1 MAIDLDIIREKN
13 KKKVVYIVG
22 SISLDID
29 SYVEKF
35 AKAEETLRW
44 IGFEMVINPTCLP
57 DNLPYRNYAP
67 ISIAFVQACDVV
79 YATEGWEKSIG
90 AQAEVAYAKMAGKEI
105 IYQGD
110 KNESSL

>member
-1 MAIDLDIIREKN
+1 MTLDLDKLRAEN

-29 SYVEKF
+29 NYKTKF
-35 AKAEETLRW
+35 AQAEDDLRYV
-44 IGFEMVINPTCLP
+44 GFEMIINPTVLP

-79 YATEGWEKSIG
+79 YALNDWEKSIG
-90 AQAEVAYAKMAGKEI
+90 AQAEVTYAKMAGKQI
-105 IYQGD
+105 VYQG
-110 KNESSL
+110 KHNG

>member
-1 MAIDLDIIREKN
+1 MAVDLDELRAKN

-29 SYVEKF
+29 NYKKKF
-35 AKAEETLRW
+35 AQAEEDLKYVV
-44 IGFEMVINPTCLP
+44 FEMIISPTVLP

-79 YATEGWEKSIG
+79 YALNDWEKSIG
-90 AQAEVAYAKMAGKEI
+90 AQAEVTYAKMAGKEI
-105 IYQGD
+105 IYQEKHNG
-110 KNESSL
+110 